1 MPLPYYVS
9 PEQMMKDK
17 AEYARKGIS
26 RGKAIV
32 TIEYRDGVLLVA
44 ENPSTLLHKV
54 SEIYDRIAFAGVG
67 KYNEFE
73 NLRVAGVRHADVK
86 GYSYSRGDVSAKSLA
101 NAYSQALGNIFT
113 QDIKPFEVEVLV
125 VEVGDANG
133 TKNEIYHI
141 LYDGTIEDEKN
152 YAAMGGQSEE
162 IRRYLKDNF
171 QESLDLAAALR
182 AGRPRPDGHPEQD
195 PHRAR
200 PRGGGAGPDQ
210 GAPQVPPHP
219 RRGAP
224 HAPVRDVLGL
234 PARILAPRPLPCYP
248 EIHMKRRIFGLEN
261 EYGLTCTL
269 NGQRRLSPDN
279 VARYLF
285 EKVIPGARNANVF
298 LENGARLYLDTGFHP
313 EYATPE
319 CDDIVDLVIHD
330 KAGERIVEDLLHQAE
345 KRLREDGISGHIL
358 LFKNNTDSA
367 GNSYGCHENYLVS
380 RDVSFQRLAE
390 GLIPF
395 FVTRQIFAGAGKVL
409 QTPRGFHY
417 CLSQRAQH
425 ICQEISGATTSS
437 RSIINTRDEPH
448 ADAEK
453 YRRLHV
459 IVGDSNMSEVATYL
473 KVGTTA
479 LILDMIEDGHFDRDY
494 SLQSPVQ
501 AIRDISHDPT
511 LRETIRLKDGR
522 AITPL
527 QLQMEYLEHATR
539 YVQAIDADPVT
550 RDVLARWTYV
560 IEQLADDPMQLNRE
574 VDWVIKQ
581 QLIQA
586 YMEKNRL
593 SWRDPKVSLMD
604 LQYHDIRPDKGLYF
618 SLVRRDLVDRIT
630 DDESIERA
638 KHIPPQTTRAR
649 LRGEFIRQANLK
661 GKDYRVDWVYLKLN
675 DPERETI
682 LCKDPFQSH
691 DERVERLIRSF

>member
-1 MPLPYYVS
+1 
-9 PEQMMKDK
+9 
-17 AEYARKGIS
+17 
-26 RGKAIV
+26 
-32 TIEYRDGVLLVA
+32 
-44 ENPSTLLHKV
+44 
-54 SEIYDRIAFAGVG
+54 
-67 KYNEFE
+67 
-73 NLRVAGVRHADVK
+73 
-86 GYSYSRGDVSAKSLA
+86 
-101 NAYSQALGNIFT
+101 
-113 QDIKPFEVEVLV
+113 
-125 VEVGDANG
+125 
-133 TKNEIYHI
+133 
-141 LYDGTIEDEKN
+141 
-152 YAAMGGQSEE
+152 
-162 IRRYLKDNF
+162 
-171 QESLDLAAALR
+171 
-182 AGRPRPDGHPEQD
+182 
-195 PHRAR
+195 
-200 PRGGGAGPDQ
+200 
-210 GAPQVPPHP
+210 
-219 RRGAP
+219 
-224 HAPVRDVLGL
+224 
-234 PARILAPRPLPCYP
+234 
-248 EIHMKRRIFGLEN
+248 MKRRIFGLEN

-319 CDDIVDLVIHD
+319 CDDITDLVIHD

-479 LILDMIEDGHFDRDY
+479 LILDMIEDGFFDKDY

-511 LRETIRLKDGR
+511 LRETVRLKDGR

-527 QLQMEYLEHATR
+527 QLQMEYVEHATR
-539 YVQAIDADPVT
+539 YVQSVDADPVT

-560 IEQLADDPMQLNRE
+560 IEQLTEDPLELSRE

-581 QLIQA
+581 QVIQA

-604 LQYHDIRPDKGLYF
+604 LQYHDIRPDKGLYW
-618 SLVRRDLVDRIT
+618 SLSRRGLVDRIT
-630 DDESIERA
+630 TDEAIERA
-638 KHIPPQTTRAR
+638 KHVPPQTTRAR

-682 LCKDPFQSH
+682 LCKDPFQNH

>member
-1 MPLPYYVS
+1 
-9 PEQMMKDK
+9 
-17 AEYARKGIS
+17 
-26 RGKAIV
+26 
-32 TIEYRDGVLLVA
+32 
-44 ENPSTLLHKV
+44 
-54 SEIYDRIAFAGVG
+54 
-67 KYNEFE
+67 
-73 NLRVAGVRHADVK
+73 
-86 GYSYSRGDVSAKSLA
+86 
-101 NAYSQALGNIFT
+101 
-113 QDIKPFEVEVLV
+113 
-125 VEVGDANG
+125 
-133 TKNEIYHI
+133 
-141 LYDGTIEDEKN
+141 
-152 YAAMGGQSEE
+152 
-162 IRRYLKDNF
+162 
-171 QESLDLAAALR
+171 
-182 AGRPRPDGHPEQD
+182 
-195 PHRAR
+195 
-200 PRGGGAGPDQ
+200 
-210 GAPQVPPHP
+210 
-219 RRGAP
+219 
-224 HAPVRDVLGL
+224 
-234 PARILAPRPLPCYP
+234 
-248 EIHMKRRIFGLEN
+248 
-261 EYGLTCTL
+261 
-269 NGQRRLSPDN
+269 SPDN

-319 CDDIVDLVIHD
+319 CDDITELVIHD

-345 KRLREDGISGHIL
+345 KRLREDGISGNIL

-390 GLIPF
+390 ALIPF
-395 FVTRQIFAGAGKVL
+395 FVTRQIIAGAGKVL

-448 ADAEK
+448 ADAER

-479 LILDMIEDGHFDRDY
+479 VVLDMIEAGYFDKDY

-511 LRETIRLKDGR
+511 LREIVKLKDGR
-522 AITPL
+522 TITPL
-527 QLQMEYLEHATR
+527 QMQMDYLEHAVR
-539 YVQAIDADPVT
+539 FADASGADPVT
-550 RDVLARWTYV
+550 KDVLAQWIDV
-560 IEQLADDPMQLNRE
+560 LEKLESDPMQLDRE
-574 VDWVIKQ
+574 LDWVIKRKW
-581 QLIQA
+581 IEA
-586 YMEKNRL
+586 YMARNRL
-593 SWRDPKVSLMD
+593 SWRDPKVSLLD
-604 LQYHDIRPDKGLYF
+604 LQYHDIRPDRGIYYR
-618 SLVRRDLVDRIT
+618 LVQRGSVERLT